1 MSRNAHEGADIT
13 ANLAYIPRNNSAIQV
28 HVKLRG
34 QTMIPQ
40 SVRATLCKDTPSSV
54 PLLPV
59 LQSVQNICRKKSC
72 LGQKK
77 EPNNK
82 NSCLD
87 IILLKFIADW
97 EAKTH

>member
-1 MSRNAHEGADIT
+1 MSRNAHEGADIR

-28 HVKLRG
+28 HVKLRV

-40 SVRATLCKDTPSSV
+40 SVRATLCKESPSSV

-59 LQSVQNICRKKSC
+59 LQSVPNICREESC

-77 EPNNK
+77 EQNNK

-87 IILLKFIADW
+87 IILLQTVNLKCIQ
-97 EAKTH
+97 

>member
-1 MSRNAHEGADIT
+1 MSRNAHEGAAIR

-40 SVRATLCKDTPSSV
+40 SVRATLCKESPSSV

-59 LQSVQNICRKKSC
+59 LQSVPNICREESC

-77 EPNNK
+77 KEQNNK

-87 IILLKFIADW
+87 IILLQTVKLKCIQ
-97 EAKTH
+97 